1 MELNVMIMASI
12 SAEYILVIHCTYP
25 VNKDHGII
33 GITLIQ
39 YPSNDISQHTPSMT
53 SVNIDMLNK

>member
-1 MELNVMIMASI
+1 LIILINSVG
-12 SAEYILVIHCTYP
+12 YILVIHCAYP

-33 GITLIQ
+33 NITLIQ

-53 SVNIDMLNK
+53 SVNIDMLNR

>member
-12 SAEYILVIHCTYP
+12 SAEYILVIHYTFQI
-25 VNKDHGII
+25 NKDH
-33 GITLIQ
+33 ITLIQ

-53 SVNIDMLNK
+53 SANIGMLN

>member
-1 MELNVMIMASI
+1 MIMLSI
-12 SAEYILVIHCTYP
+12 TAEYILVIHYTFP
-25 VNKDHGII
+25 ADKDHGII

>member
-1 MELNVMIMASI
+1 MIMPSI
-12 SAEYILVIHCTYP
+12 TAEYILVIHYTFP